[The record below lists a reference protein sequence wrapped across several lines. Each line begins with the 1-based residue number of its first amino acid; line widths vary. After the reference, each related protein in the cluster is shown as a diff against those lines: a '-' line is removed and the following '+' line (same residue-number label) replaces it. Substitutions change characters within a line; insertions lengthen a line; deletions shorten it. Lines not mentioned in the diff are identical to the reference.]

1 MLSLL
6 VFIQLLLI
14 LYFNFRRSFVR
25 VLVRI
30 RSASYIFFIRT
41 HWFSSINFTY
51 FINFSRFIFIIF
63 LFTVFANVFLNWMI
77 LKIDLYILIIILT
90 YQPSVCF
97 SNVIFSGNWKINLFI
112 FINFFIII
120 IFLLMLILRTFV
132 KRFSFFPFDSFCL
145 LFLLIQSI

>member
-14 LYFNFRRSFVR
+14 LYFIIRRSFLR
-25 VLVRI
+25 ALMRI
-30 RSASYIFFIRT
+30 RSASYIFFIRP
-41 HWFSSINFTY
+41 HWISSINFTY

-112 FINFFIII
+112 FFITI